1 MKSIIGTDTPRF
13 DARTKVKG
21 KEKFAIDCY
30 MEHMLWAG
38 VKRAGIPH
46 GIIKHIDV
54 SEAEK
59 IPGVIKILTGKDVPG
74 TNRQG
79 IIHKD
84 MPVIADS
91 RVRYSG
97 DPVALVLAES
107 KDILKEAIEV
117 IKIDIEPLEAVFDT
131 EQAIKGD
138 APCVHEENKTGNI
151 LVRGTI
157 KTGNSINSFKECDVI
172 IEETFRTPVQAHGFM
187 ETENGVACEEKDG
200 TIVMTVSTQAP
211 FRDRFE
217 IAHALGLPVEKI
229 RIISPCLG
237 GGFGGKDGSTV
248 QCLLALSALNSG
260 GRPVKMVW
268 DREESFL
275 GGYKRHRATMYYKV
289 GAKDGTLH
297 SLHCRLYFDTG
308 AYAHLGG
315 EVLELAMEHA
325 GGPYKIPNTLIE
337 GWCVYTNNPVAGAMR
352 AFGVAQVS
360 FAFEAM
366 INRIA
371 EKLSV
376 DVLEFRLKHALK
388 EGDKNCSGITLTH
401 STGIKEC
408 LETIKNHSLWK
419 EKEEWKKK
427 ASIFKKRGTGLAAI
441 FNAAGY
447 GKNVR
452 DSAIAKVE
460 LTEKGKIR
468 VYNGVSDMGQ
478 GNSPTFLQIAGEIL
492 SQNTEDMELIQP
504 DTSISHPSGSS
515 TAGRTTYTYGKALI
529 KACEDLKEILINR
542 AGLFLFTDN
551 DSNLRLMPGKV
562 VNKQDGREISLEKL
576 GTYMKDFERICV
588 NHYVAPVCK
597 NIPPSSEGLLFGFPH
612 IIFSYGAHLVYIEID
627 ELTGQIEIKKYLAVT
642 DGGQVINPA
651 LYDQQVHGAVTQ
663 GLGYAIME
671 DFIIKNGHILTDNL
685 ATYIIPGSMDIP
697 DIISI
702 PVKTDEESGPF
713 GMKGIGEVGINGP
726 LPAVANAIY
735 DACGIYIK
743 EAPFTGEKML
753 EKRKTL

>member
-1 MKSIIGTDTPRF
+1 
-13 DARTKVKG
+13 
-21 KEKFAIDCY
+21 
-30 MEHMLWAG
+30 
-38 VKRAGIPH
+38 
-46 GIIKHIDV
+46 
-54 SEAEK
+54 
-59 IPGVIKILTGKDVPG
+59 
-74 TNRQG
+74 
-79 IIHKD
+79 
-84 MPVIADS
+84 
-91 RVRYSG
+91 
-97 DPVALVLAES
+97 
-107 KDILKEAIEV
+107 
-117 IKIDIEPLEAVFDT
+117 
-131 EQAIKGD
+131 
-138 APCVHEENKTGNI
+138 
-151 LVRGTI
+151 
-157 KTGNSINSFKECDVI
+157 
-172 IEETFRTPVQAHGFM
+172 
-187 ETENGVACEEKDG
+187 
-200 TIVMTVSTQAP
+200 
-211 FRDRFE
+211 
-217 IAHALGLPVEKI
+217 
-229 RIISPCLG
+229 
-237 GGFGGKDGSTV
+237 
-248 QCLLALSALNSG
+248 
-260 GRPVKMVW
+260 
-268 DREESFL
+268 
-275 GGYKRHRATMYYKV
+275 
-289 GAKDGTLH
+289 
-297 SLHCRLYFDTG
+297 
-308 AYAHLGG
+308 
-315 EVLELAMEHA
+315 
-325 GGPYKIPNTLIE
+325 
-337 GWCVYTNNPVAGAMR
+337 
-352 AFGVAQVS
+352 
-360 FAFEAM
+360 
-366 INRIA
+366 
-371 EKLSV
+371 
-376 DVLEFRLKHALK
+376 
-388 EGDKNCSGITLTH
+388 H

>member
-1 MKSIIGTDTPRF
+1 LKNIIGTDIPRF
-13 DARTKVKG
+13 DARTKVTG
-21 KEKFAIDCY
+21 EEKFAIDCY

-38 VKRAGIPH
+38 VKRSGIPH
-46 GIIKHIDV
+46 GKIKHIDV
-54 SEAEK
+54 SCAEK
-59 IPGVIKILTGKDVPG
+59 IPGVVKILTGKDVAG

-91 RVRYSG
+91 KVRYSG
-97 DPVALVLAES
+97 DPVALVLAEN
-107 KDILKEAIEV
+107 KDILKEALEV
-117 IKIDIEPLEAVFDT
+117 IKINIEPLEAVFDT
-131 EQAIKGD
+131 EQAMKPD
-138 APCVHEENKTGNI
+138 APCVHEENKNGNI
-151 LVRGTI
+151 LVHGTI
-157 KTGNSINSFKECDVI
+157 KTGDAEDSFKECDVI
-172 IEETFRTPVQAHGFM
+172 IEETFRTPVQAHGFL
-187 ETENGVACEEKDG
+187 ETENGVACQEKDG

-217 IAHALGLPVEKI
+217 IAHALGLQVEKI

-248 QCLLALSALNSG
+248 QCLLALAALSSG

-275 GGYKRHRATMYYKV
+275 GGYKRHRATMHYKL
-289 GAKDGTLH
+289 GAKDKTLY

-366 INRIA
+366 MNRMA
-371 EKLSV
+371 EKLSI
-376 DVLEFRLKHALK
+376 DRLEFRLEHALK
-388 EGDKNCSGITLTH
+388 KGDKNCSGVTMTG
-401 STGIKEC
+401 STGIAEC
-408 LETIKNHSLWK
+408 LEVIKNHSMWK
-419 EKEEWKKK
+419 EKEKWKKDTPV
-427 ASIFKKRGTGLAAI
+427 FKQRGTGLAAV

-478 GNSPTFLQIAGEIL
+478 GNSPTFLQIAAEIL
-492 SQNTEDMELIQP
+492 SQNVEDMELIQP
-504 DTSISHPSGSS
+504 DTSITHPSGSAS
-515 TAGRTTYTYGKALI
+515 AGRTTYTYGNALI
-529 KACEDLKEILINR
+529 KACEHLKERIINR

-551 DSNLRLMPGKV
+551 DENLRLIPGKV
-562 VNKQDGREISLEKL
+562 VNEQNGREIALEKL
-576 GTYMKDFERICV
+576 GIYMKDFERISI

-597 NIPPSSEGLLFGFPH
+597 EVPYSSEGLMFGFPH

-642 DGGQVINPA
+642 DGGHVINPVT
-651 LYDQQVHGAVTQ
+651 YDQQVQGSVTQ

-671 DFIIKNGHILTDNL
+671 DFVIKDGHVLTDNL
-685 ATYIIPGSMDIP
+685 ATYIIPGAMDVP

-702 PVKTDEESGPF
+702 PVKIEEETGPF
-713 GMKGIGEVGINGP
+713 GMKGIGEVGINAP
-726 LPAVANAIY
+726 LPAVSNAIY
-735 DACGIYIK
+735 DACGIHMT
-743 EAPFTGEKML
+743 EAPFTGQRILAK
-753 EKRKTL
+753 KDII